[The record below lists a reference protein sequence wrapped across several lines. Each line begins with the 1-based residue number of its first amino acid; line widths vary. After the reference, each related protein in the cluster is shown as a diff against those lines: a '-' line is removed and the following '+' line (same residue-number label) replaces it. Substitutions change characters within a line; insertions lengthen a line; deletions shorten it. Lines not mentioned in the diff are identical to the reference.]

1 MKMTKDVLIQ
11 TLWTFEA
18 ATLAILFASV
28 MVNVFL
34 VRELRGISEKQVDIC
49 HALVSDYCGFA
60 CEVIEREF

>member
-34 VRELRGISEKQVDIC
+34 VRELRGISEKQ
-49 HALVSDYCGFA
+49 
-60 CEVIEREF
+60 EK